1 TPRFRPMSTRRV
13 KQTLTKGGPAHPRMR
28 AQLDEGGATLPGGAA
43 ASAAGPPAG
52 SEIPHVLLRMTGRPD
67 RSQWQV
73 TQPAAPPPPPA
84 RATLG
89 PRRPR

>member
-1 TPRFRPMSTRRV
+1 RPAPVQTRSQAVLAARPDTVENVEAPTSPKRV
-13 KQTLTKGGPAHPRMR
+13 ARSADG
-28 AQLDEGGATLPGGAA
+28 GGAA